1 MESKDKHE
9 TMEKMATNLG
19 GREGTRL
26 EKHNYRRKIVS
37 NFIADAEIKSQD
49 TMMEFAGEADKYIKQ
64 SRLRL

>member
-9 TMEKMATNLG
+9 TMEKMATNFD

-37 NFIADAEIKSQD
+37 NFIAVAEMKSRD
-49 TMMEFAGEADKYIKQ
+49 TMMEFAGEANKYIKQ